1 MEIPNTEEWRF
12 TDVRFLPIFKEY
24 AKRINLVETINTMV
38 NTEMDLSPGDAVL
51 AMITLT
57 LHKKVSKEACLPY

>member
-24 AKRINLVETINTMV
+24 AKRINLVETIGSSWISV
-38 NTEMDLSPGDAVL
+38 K
-51 AMITLT
+51 
-57 LHKKVSKEACLPY
+57 HVSGFILYETFAIKSL